1 MYAYN
6 YMCVCN
12 YVCIH
17 VFMLVHMHANVY
29 AYRHSLYAC
38 IRTCR
43 HTWIHACIH
52 TYINI
57 YIHIHIHTHMH
68 TYTHAYI
75 IFVFTEGF
83 VLVRGGLEG
92 FVRGGFC
99 PFPLLPEYIRY
110 NRKLNITF
118 YFRFHMTC
126 MIQKVNKSMTSHALD
141 TPPPVTTCHTFSDPS
156 PSSVT
161 YFMDGPKDS
170 DPE

>member
-1 MYAYN
+1 MQLCMYTCIHACTHACKCIRIQTFIIGMHTHMQTHMDTCMHTYIHN
-6 YMCVCN
+6 YMHAS
-12 YVCIH
+12 IH
-17 VFMLVHMHANVY
+17 K
-29 AYRHSLYAC
+29 
-38 IRTCR
+38 
-43 HTWIHACIH
+43 CIH
-52 TYINI
+52 TY
-57 YIHIHIHTHMH
+57 TH
-68 TYTHAYI
+68 TYTHAHI
-75 IFVFTEGF
+75 HTCIHIFVFTEGF